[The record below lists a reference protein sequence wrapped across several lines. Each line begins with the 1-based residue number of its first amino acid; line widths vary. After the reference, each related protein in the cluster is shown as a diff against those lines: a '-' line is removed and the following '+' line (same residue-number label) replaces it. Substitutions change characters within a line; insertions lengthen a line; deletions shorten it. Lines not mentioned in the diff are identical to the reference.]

1 MNTAAWVL
9 LGAAMGW
16 AGFTSLKM
24 NLHRGLVIS
33 LLVGGIGGYFGGHI
47 ISPMFANAASAAE
60 GFSPFALMVAAA
72 AAAVCLFV
80 SDSIYER
87 FGW

>member
-9 LGAAMGW
+9 LGTAMGW

-33 LLVGGIGGYFGGHI
+33 LLVGGIGGFFGGHT
-47 ISPMFANAASAAE
+47 ISPLFANAASAAE

-72 AAAVCLFV
+72 TAAACLFI
-80 SDSIYER
+80 SDMIYER